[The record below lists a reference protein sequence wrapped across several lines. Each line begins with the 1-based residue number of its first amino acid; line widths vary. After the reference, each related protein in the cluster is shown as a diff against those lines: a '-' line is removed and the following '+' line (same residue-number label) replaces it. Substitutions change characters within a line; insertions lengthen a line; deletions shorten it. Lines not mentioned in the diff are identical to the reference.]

1 MGFQDNIPIYV
12 QIADDIK
19 NEIISG
25 KLQAMDKLLSVRQY
39 SAKYQVTALTI
50 QRAVA
55 LLESEGIIHTQKG
68 VGSFVNSDAPTRL
81 CEEMVWE
88 EVQDF
93 LRRMKKMGIDKEEI
107 LKKAKEGLEHE

>member
-55 LLESEGIIHTQKG
+55 LLESRGLST
-68 VGSFVNSDAPTRL
+68 
-81 CEEMVWE
+81 
-88 EVQDF
+88 
-93 LRRMKKMGIDKEEI
+93 
-107 LKKAKEGLEHE
+107 LKKA

>member
-39 SAKYQVTALTI
+39 SAKYQVTAPQQLRG
-50 QRAVA
+50 Q
-55 LLESEGIIHTQKG
+55 LLFLESEGIST
-68 VGSFVNSDAPTRL
+68 
-81 CEEMVWE
+81 
-88 EVQDF
+88 
-93 LRRMKKMGIDKEEI
+93 
-107 LKKAKEGLEHE
+107 LKKA

>member
-68 VGSFVNSDAPTRL
+68 VGSFVNSDAPERL

-93 LRRMKKMGIDKEEI
+93 LSRMKKMGFGKGEI
-107 LKKAKEGLEHE
+107 LKKVKEGLEHE

>member
-68 VGSFVNSDAPTRL
+68 VGSFVNSDAPERL

-93 LRRMKKMGIDKEEI
+93 LSRMKKMGFGKEEI
-107 LKKAKEGLEHE
+107 LKKVKEGLEHE

>member
-68 VGSFVNSDAPTRL
+68 VGSFVNSNHQEPYVKKWYT
-81 CEEMVWE
+81 E
-88 EVQDF
+88 EVPGFSKPDEKDGVWQ
-93 LRRMKKMGIDKEEI
+93 RRNPEKS
-107 LKKAKEGLEHE
+107 EGGTGT

>member
-68 VGSFVNSDAPTRL
+68 VGSFVNSDEPERL

-93 LRRMKKMGIDKEEI
+93 LSRMKKMGFGKGEI
-107 LKKAKEGLEHE
+107 LKKVNEGLEHE

>member
-25 KLQAMDKLLSVRQY
+25 KIQAMDKLLSVRQY
-39 SAKYQVTALTI
+39 SARYQVTALTI

-68 VGSFVNSDAPTRL
+68 VGSFVNSDAPKRL
-81 CEEMVWE
+81 REDMVWE
-88 EVQDF
+88 EVHGF
-93 LRRMKKMGIDKEEI
+93 LNRMKKMGFDRDSIIQKV
-107 LKKAKEGLEHE
+107 KEGLEHE